1 MGNDLISAPSP
12 FVGIR
17 SSERIADALRA
28 ARQHRGLTQAELAE
42 AAGVSREALSH
53 IENGRSARTETLNSV
68 LDVLDYE
75 LAFLPRDTELDVTIT
90 ANRLACYVPDL
101 RDYDD
106 EFRLRVI
113 LHDFGLV
120 WQHASL
126 TERVVLV
133 AEEPKLFDLRWD
145 AFLAAYTEHL
155 CYHAEVDVPDWVQAD
170 SRYLPWMWWACEPF
184 EFERGS
190 IILKTPAAF
199 EVHGIWIDERE
210 LQVV

>member
-1 MGNDLISAPSP
+1 MGNDLVSASGP
-12 FVGIR
+12 FVGMR
-17 SSERIADALRA
+17 SSERIADAIRA
-28 ARQHRGLTQAELAE
+28 VRQRRGLTQAELAA

-53 IENGRSARTETLNSV
+53 IENGRSARTETLHSV

-75 LAFLPRDTELDVTIT
+75 LAFLPRATQLDATIT
-90 ANRLACYVPDL
+90 ANRLACYVPAL

-106 EFRLRVI
+106 DFRLRVI

-120 WQHASL
+120 WQNASP
-126 TERVVLV
+126 TERIVLV
-133 AEEPKLFDLRWD
+133 AEEPELFDQRWD
-145 AFLAAYTEHL
+145 AFLGAYVEHL
-155 CYHAEVDVPDWVQAD
+155 CYHAGLDAPDWVHDA
-170 SRYLPWMWWACEPF
+170 SRYLTRMWWPGDPF

-210 LQVV
+210 LEVV